1 MADDLHASL
10 TPNVVNAGETL
21 ELEFDSSKDEWKNAD
36 SVFVRIF
43 EIDDASPFEPTPGKD
58 KLVVTFHGKLADN
71 AFSLAPRADG
81 KANPEV
87 PTVSG
92 SPPVVKIKAGGRT
105 TDVPLPDKAQEQ
117 GVFEL
122 RLQLEI
128 VKPKPKKF
136 TSQTKVMVRSFDHFV
151 VNKTP
156 RPVITFITGG
166 RDDAYFQAATQFW
179 KLNADAVIARKQMSF
194 QEILDMLDKEHEKFG
209 DWGQINIVAHGRE
222 QSIKIKLFT
231 GSEEGLHT
239 DKIGTEI
246 DRFANGTPPTSLASP
261 GGIDSDTQIVMRACN
276 AGRDTA
282 LIKALHTD
290 VFGSGGKL
298 FVPKFVQ
305 VYQYRQSGNGPVVA
319 NEWFEESLTFD
330 TPATTAPTGAAL
342 QTGLDAAWDALD
354 SPGKGGTKADEIKTF
369 TDDHDWIQDFP
380 FTIEAELE
388 GDMTKDDGSA
398 MADADLVAKFRKEWQ
413 SRHGLEGKSVSWKTK
428 ESRWV
433 ISVKSKAATKKQGI
447 TPGYFLRVKAGT
459 ATPMFKELAGGAASV
474 GSVAAEHVWVV
485 NATDVA
491 DLHFDVDLGPAPD
504 KATVTD
510 RDSGTPTFVGGTKLE
525 GGAKQEFKLPIT
537 IKFGKAEL
545 EVRQSKM
552 PADLAFECKRH
563 HVDRRRTLRTFE
575 QGKAHPDR
583 STVKPTVGDSG
594 HYGSS

>member
-21 ELEFDSSKDEWKNAD
+21 ELEFDSSKDEWKTAD

-43 EIDDASPFEPTPGKD
+43 EVDDASPFEPTAGTD
-58 KLVVTFHGKLADN
+58 KLVVTYHGKLAN
-71 AFSLAPRADG
+71 NVFSLVPPPSG
-81 KANPEV
+81 KPNPEV

-92 SPPVVKIKAGGRT
+92 TPPVVKLKVAGAI

-122 RLQLEI
+122 RLQVEI

-136 TSQTKVMVRSFDHFV
+136 TSKVKVMVRSFDHFV
-151 VNKTP
+151 VNKTK
-156 RPVITFITGG
+156 RPVVTFITGG
-166 RDDAYFQAATQFW
+166 RDDAYFSAATEFW
-179 KLNADAVIARKQMSF
+179 KLNADVVVARKEMSL
-194 QEILDMLDKEHEKFG
+194 QEILDMLEKEHEKFG

-222 QSIKIKLFT
+222 QSIKIRLFT
-231 GSEEGLHT
+231 AGDEGLHT
-239 DKIGTEI
+239 DKIGEEI
-246 DRFANGTPPTSLASP
+246 DRFANGTPPVSLASP

-290 VFGSGGKL
+290 VLGGGGTL

-305 VYQYRQSGNGPVVA
+305 VYQYQKSGNGPVVA

-342 QTGLDAAWDALD
+342 QTGLEAAWDALD

-369 TDDHDWIQDFP
+369 TDVHDWVQDFP
-380 FTIEAELE
+380 VTIRAELE
-388 GDMTKDDGSA
+388 GDMTKDDGSP

-413 SRHGLEGKSVSWKTK
+413 SRHGLESKSVSWKTK
-428 ESRWV
+428 ESRWT
-433 ISVKSKAATKKQGI
+433 ITVKSKAPTKVQGT

-459 ATPMFKELAGGAASV
+459 ATPMFKELTGGAASV
-474 GSVAAEHVWVV
+474 GSKTAENVWVV
-485 NATDVA
+485 TAKDVA
-491 DLHFDVDLGPAPD
+491 DLHFHVELGTNPG
-504 KATVTD
+504 KATVED
-510 RDSGTPTFVGGTKLE
+510 GDSGTPTFVGTTKLE
-525 GGAKQEFKLPIT
+525 GGKKQEFALPFT
-537 IKFGKAEL
+537 VKFGAAEL

-552 PADLAFECKRH
+552 PVDLAFECKRH
-563 HVDRRRTLRTFE
+563 HVDRRRTLRTFDAT
-575 QGKAHPDR
+575 KTHPNR
-583 STVKPTVGDSG
+583 STVKPTVGDPS